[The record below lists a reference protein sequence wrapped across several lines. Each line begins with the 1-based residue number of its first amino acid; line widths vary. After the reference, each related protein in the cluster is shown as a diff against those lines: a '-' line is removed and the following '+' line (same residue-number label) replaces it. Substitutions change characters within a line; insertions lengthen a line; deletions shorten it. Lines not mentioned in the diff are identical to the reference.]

1 MPLDRFYRSIVCA
14 NRETARRDA
23 SYRREECRTRSLFAL
38 PLPLLFGGDKR
49 GNNLMKNVI
58 MWIVAIVLIWLVAR
72 VILGLVFGLLHWVI
86 IIGVIA
92 LFVYLVYSFYKAS
105 QRQKI

>member
-1 MPLDRFYRSIVCA
+1 
-14 NRETARRDA
+14 
-23 SYRREECRTRSLFAL
+23 
-38 PLPLLFGGDKR
+38 
-49 GNNLMKNVI
+49 MKNVI
-58 MWIVAIVLIWLVAR
+58 LWIVAIVLIWLVAR
-72 VILGLVFGLLHWVI
+72 VILGLVFGLIHWVI